1 MQRSNIYEVQEHDD
15 SGIFRTK
22 LSVMSAND
30 THAHFHRSWTNQDYQ
45 IFADG
50 TPDKVEHRVQS
61 QHNAHI
67 HVKDGKVE
75 RVHCANKAF
84 FRPSNGHPR
93 AENCEGFKG
102 QEQDIEMST
111 KRFSK
116 PTLRSCLGPK
126 HYRSMRSA
134 SEEPHVKISRTLNKD
149 SLCLLILRR

>member
-1 MQRSNIYEVQEHDD
+1 
-15 SGIFRTK
+15 
-22 LSVMSAND
+22 MSAND

-84 FRPSNGHPR
+84 LDLPMVIL
-93 AENCEGFKG
+93 
-102 QEQDIEMST
+102 EQKIARVL
-111 KRFSK
+111 KAKSK
-116 PTLRSCLGPK
+116 
-126 HYRSMRSA
+126 
-134 SEEPHVKISRTLNKD
+134 
-149 SLCLLILRR
+149 ILKCQQRDLANRR